1 MERAINTLPRVNKLW
16 FLYVQTE
23 EMLKNY
29 PMVRAVF
36 ERWLDWH
43 PDTSAWDAYIN
54 FEARYE
60 EKENVRT
67 IFKKYVHE
75 FPNAGHGINGS
86 SMKWRIIA
94 MM

>member
-23 EMLKNY
+23 EMLKTIQWCEQY
-29 PMVRAVF
+29 LKDGSIGTLTLLR
-36 ERWLDWH
+36 
-43 PDTSAWDAYIN
+43 DAYIN

-60 EKENVRT
+60 EKKTSEPYLRNTFTNFQMR
-67 IFKKYVHE
+67 
-75 FPNAGHGINGS
+75 GHGINGS
-86 SMKWRIIA
+86 SMKWKIIA

>member
-60 EKENVRT
+60 EKKTSEPYLRNTFTNFQMR
-67 IFKKYVHE
+67 
-75 FPNAGHGINGS
+75 GHGINGS
-86 SMKWRIIA
+86 SMKWKIIA

>member
-43 PDTSAWDAYIN
+43 LTLLRGMHILTLKHDMKKS
-54 FEARYE
+54 
-60 EKENVRT
+60 VRT

-86 SMKWRIIA
+86 SMKWKKSR
-94 MM
+94 